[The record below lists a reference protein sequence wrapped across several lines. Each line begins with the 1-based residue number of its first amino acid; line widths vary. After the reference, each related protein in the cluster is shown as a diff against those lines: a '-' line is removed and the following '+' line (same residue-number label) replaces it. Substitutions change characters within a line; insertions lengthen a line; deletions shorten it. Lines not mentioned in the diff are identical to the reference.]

1 MTAGG
6 ARAIPE
12 RRMPRPP
19 HKIGTGAFVL
29 NKISKSL
36 LATAL
41 GLAIFGA
48 GALVGA
54 HHIEKP
60 KSVIHV
66 VTVDWADGATK
77 AQIDAALAGVANMSY
92 PGLKR
97 VWLRSIKSQTKDA
110 AFVMEFESEKAL
122 ADYADS
128 DAQKEWYKL
137 YMPVRKESVTS
148 DITN

>member
-1 MTAGG
+1 MQNLTKTLLLTVG
-6 ARAIPE
+6 AC
-12 RRMPRPP
+12 
-19 HKIGTGAFVL
+19 
-29 NKISKSL
+29 
-36 LATAL
+36 
-41 GLAIFGA
+41 AIFGA

-60 KSVIHV
+60 KSVVHV
-66 VTVDWADGATK
+66 VTVNWKNGTSPEK
-77 AQIDAALAGVANMSY
+77 IQAALDGVANMNY

-122 ADYADS
+122 EDYAGS
-128 DAQKEWYKL
+128 DAQKKWYEL
-137 YMPVRKESVTS
+137 YLPIREQSITS